1 MVISKQ
7 RRSHIFLGFAQNQG
21 LQASLCQLRGFAPY
35 LMICSGG
42 DQWDDDDDE
51 EEEEGGGGGMG
62 YWKCGYDVGRG
73 CTCTGSMD
81 PLDLVIIEGLEF
93 GVGQDIVVIR
103 ESRH

>member
-42 DQWDDDDDE
+42 DQWDDDD
-51 EEEEGGGGGMG
+51 EEEEGAQ
-62 YWKCGYDVGRG
+62 WARRPDNEKHEIKNKALKNSGR
-73 CTCTGSMD
+73 
-81 PLDLVIIEGLEF
+81 
-93 GVGQDIVVIR
+93 
-103 ESRH
+103 

>member
-42 DQWDDDDDE
+42 DQWDDDDEE
-51 EEEEGGGGGMG
+51 EEEEGGGGGGVIENVVMMLG
-62 YWKCGYDVGRG
+62 EDVLAPVQWILL
-73 CTCTGSMD
+73 T
-81 PLDLVIIEGLEF
+81 
-93 GVGQDIVVIR
+93 
-103 ESRH
+103 